1 MTRQQHFGWFF
12 SRGFG
17 PQGWGRPD
25 WRWGYDWTKPDLYQ
39 HSVRELEQAGLDL
52 VIMEDAISIGTPET
66 LDLRVRSAY
75 GGPKHDPLLLAPY
88 LFQAT
93 SHIGIVPTIN
103 AGATPP
109 YLAARQAAT
118 LQHLSDGR
126 FGINVVTDVKSAR
139 HFGLDELAHDAAY
152 DRAQEWLDVV
162 RELWHSWDDGAYIAD
177 AATGRFAD
185 GSRIRPTRHDGEYFK
200 VDGPLNAIPFDGPSA
215 GTGVDAFGTTGG
227 DPAIVSPG
235 GSGRGLGFAGA
246 NSDVQLA
253 LALLNVDAVRA
264 YRAKV
269 VEAAEAAGRRASDV
283 KTLFVFKP
291 EVVASED
298 EARRVVEAS
307 RHPSDDEL
315 RAVLL
320 GQSSDSETDL
330 TGLDLDEPLDP
341 SIFGPHVSRG
351 TINGLLGGAP
361 GFDAQP
367 LRDLLAKKAR
377 KGAVEDRSGFV
388 GTAGQLAD
396 FIEELG
402 EDAGNDGFIFSGDL
416 HPVTVHRML
425 DDLVP
430 ELRRRGILRTSYAP
444 GGLRVNLTDF

>member
-1 MTRQQHFGWFF
+1 MTRKQHFGWFF

-52 VIMEDAISIGTPET
+52 VIMEDAISIGTPDT
-66 LDLRVRSAY
+66 VDLRVRSAY

-93 SHIGIVPTIN
+93 KHIGIVPTIN

-126 FGINVVTDVKSAR
+126 FGINLVTDVKSAR
-139 HFGLDELAHDAAY
+139 HFGLEELGHDAAY
-152 DRAQEWLDVV
+152 DRAEEWLDTV

-177 AATGRFAD
+177 AATGHFAD
-185 GSRIRPTRHDGEYFK
+185 GSRIRPTTHEGEYFR
-200 VDGPLNAIPFDGPSA
+200 VDGPLNAIPFTPHPG
-215 GTGVDAFGTTGG
+215 GGKDAYGTTAG

-253 LALLNVDAVRA
+253 LAPLNVEAVRA

-269 VEAAEAAGRRASDV
+269 NEAAEAAGRRASDV

-298 EARRVVEAS
+298 EARRVVDAS

-330 TGLDLDEPLDP
+330 TGLDLDQPLDP
-341 SIFGPHVSRG
+341 SVFGPHVSQG
-351 TINGLLGGAP
+351 TIKGLLGTAP
-361 GFDAQP
+361 SFDAQP
-367 LRDLLAKKAR
+367 LRDLLAAKAR
-377 KGAVEDRSGFV
+377 KGSVAEREGFV

-425 DDLVP
+425 DGLVP
-430 ELRRRGILRTSYAP
+430 ELRRRGILRDAYAP
-444 GGLRVNLTDF
+444 GGLRANLTDF